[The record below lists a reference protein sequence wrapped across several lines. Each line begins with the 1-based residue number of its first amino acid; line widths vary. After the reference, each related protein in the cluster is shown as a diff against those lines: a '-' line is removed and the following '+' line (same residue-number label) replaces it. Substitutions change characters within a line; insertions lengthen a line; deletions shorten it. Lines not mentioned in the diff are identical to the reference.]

1 MFSLM
6 LLTYFFPRL
15 DFIIMIIVFMIIII
29 MIIIFIIFMVI
40 IFMITIIISSPRLD
54 FTAEPI
60 LARKRRIKDLTSYVA
75 ARPMQTRRRGVIK
88 EEEQE
93 EQEEQE
99 EEEEPEKENLENQG
113 GKRRKEDVV
122 PLLAEMTN
130 EQVAKKTPILVFS
143 NIFWL
148 YLYHPA

>member
-1 MFSLM
+1 
-6 LLTYFFPRL
+6 
-15 DFIIMIIVFMIIII
+15 MIIII
-29 MIIIFIIFMVI
+29 MIIIF
-40 IFMITIIISSPRLD
+40 MIMIMISSPRLD

-93 EQEEQE
+93 GQEEQE

-122 PLLAEMTN
+122 PLLAEVTN
-130 EQVAKKTPILVFS
+130 DQVGGEKPILVFP
-143 NIFWL
+143 N
-148 YLYHPA
+148 